1 MAVWQFIGF
10 FGSSAVDDI
19 PKVMPAAVLDPQ
31 GRRVVVIDIAEDEA
45 TLQHADYMAFAHFE
59 ECVADG
65 AATKLEAPAAWEPRT
80 VLLLVGGEIERL
92 SVDEADARLVAFVR
106 QQRIDGQAA
115 IERGE
120 RELAL
125 ACFDRARRVSSERED
140 IERVVELEPDPVLR
154 AILQRGQKATV
165 DVH

>member
-1 MAVWQFIGF
+1 MTGVWQFIGF
-10 FGSSAVDDI
+10 FGSSSIDDI
-19 PKVMPAAVLDPQ
+19 PKVMPAAVMDRQ
-31 GRRVVVIDIAEDEA
+31 GRRVVVIDLAEDEA
-45 TLQHADYMAFAHFE
+45 TLEHADYMALAHFD

-65 AATKLEAPAAWEPRT
+65 AATKLATPVAWEPRA

-92 SVDEADARLVAFVR
+92 SVDEADSRMVAFVR
-106 QQRIDGQAA
+106 QQRIDGDAA
-115 IERGE
+115 LERGE

-154 AILQRGQKATV
+154 AIIREPLDQN
-165 DVH
+165 